1 VTMAGRLTRIESL
14 AKGEVAAAITGAP
27 PLDEAT
33 LSRDAPE
40 ETWVLHDSRGL
51 PAAHGSIWWR
61 ETPPLGGRR
70 PGVIG
75 HYAAS
80 DAETAGRLLER
91 LSTRLAA
98 EGCLVAVGPMDG
110 TTWRKYRFV
119 VDKGR
124 EPAFFL
130 DVDNPD
136 EWPEHFRRGGF
147 APVAEYFSTRVE
159 DMSSQDPRV
168 TRVSERLT
176 GLGVRIRS
184 LDPARMD
191 EELRAIHALSAVSFR
206 DAFMYSPISEEAFMS
221 LYRPLL
227 PRVDPRLVLMA
238 EHEGRLAGYV
248 FAVPD
253 LNEAARGAR
262 VRTLIVKTL
271 AVLPD
276 RKYAG
281 LGALL
286 LARVHHN
293 GLDIGLDR
301 AIHALMFASN
311 VSRAL
316 SGHWNGRQI
325 RRYELFAKELS
336 S

>member
-1 VTMAGRLTRIESL
+1 
-14 AKGEVAAAITGAP
+14 
-27 PLDEAT
+27 
-33 LSRDAPE
+33 
-40 ETWVLHDSRGL
+40 
-51 PAAHGSIWWR
+51 
-61 ETPPLGGRR
+61 
-70 PGVIG
+70 
-75 HYAAS
+75 
-80 DAETAGRLLER
+80 
-91 LSTRLAA
+91 
-98 EGCLVAVGPMDG
+98 MDG
-110 TTWRKYRFV
+110 NTWRKYRFV

-147 APVAEYFSTRVE
+147 GPIAEYFSTLVE
-159 DMSSQDPRV
+159 DISSQDPRV
-168 TRVSERLT
+168 TRVRERLN
-176 GLGVRIRS
+176 GLGVRVRS

-191 EELRAIHALSAVSFR
+191 EELRAIHALSGVSFR
-206 DAFMYSPISEEAFMS
+206 DAFMYSPIGEDAFVS

-238 EHEGRLAGYV
+238 EHEGTLAGCV

-253 LNEAARGAR
+253 LNEAARGTR
-262 VRTLIVKTL
+262 PRTLIVKTL

-276 RKYAG
+276 RMYAG

-286 LARVHHN
+286 LARVHQN

-301 AIHALMFASN
+301 AIHALMFGSN

-336 S
+336 T